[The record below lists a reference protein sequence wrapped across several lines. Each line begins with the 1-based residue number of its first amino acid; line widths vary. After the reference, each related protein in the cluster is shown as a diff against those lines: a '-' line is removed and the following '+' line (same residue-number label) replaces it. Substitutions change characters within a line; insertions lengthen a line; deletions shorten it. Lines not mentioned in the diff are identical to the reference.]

1 VRVAFD
7 TNILI
12 YMESRSGEPRGEIA
26 RDLLG
31 RIPDTSIILPA
42 QVLGEFV
49 RVSVFKQGRPI
60 SEVRRRLLQWIDGY
74 TVVATTPPIVTQAVD
89 LIESRAIGLWDA
101 IVVASA
107 ANAGCRILISEDM
120 QTGFTWNGLT
130 IVNPFAVPRDPL
142 LLDALLTKDLD

>member
-12 YMESRSGEPRGEIA
+12 YMESRIGEPRGEIA
-26 RDLLG
+26 RDLLD
-31 RIPDTSIILPA
+31 RIPDSSIILPA

-49 RVSVFKQGRPI
+49 RVGVFKQGRPI

-74 TVVATTPPIVTQAVD
+74 AVVATTPQIVTQAID
-89 LIESRAIGLWDA
+89 LVEARSIGLWDA

-107 ANAGCRILISEDM
+107 ADAGCRFLLSEDM
-120 QTGFTWNGLT
+120 QAGFSWAGVT
-130 IVNPFAVPRDPL
+130 IVDPFTTPSDPNLDIL
-142 LLDALLTKDLD
+142 LADASS